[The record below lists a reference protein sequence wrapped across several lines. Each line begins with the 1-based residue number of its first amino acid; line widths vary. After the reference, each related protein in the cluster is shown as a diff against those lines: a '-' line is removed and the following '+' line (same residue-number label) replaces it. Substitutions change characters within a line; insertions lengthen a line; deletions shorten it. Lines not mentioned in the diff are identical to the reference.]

1 MEIFSEK
8 EWQVAVTTGDQE
20 GSGTQAQVYL
30 TIFGEQGDTGPL
42 ELGQPG
48 GEDFAQG
55 TTGAELTVSVNNNTL
70 CVYLYP

>member
-1 MEIFSEK
+1 M
-8 EWQVAVTTGDQE
+8 TTGDQE

-48 GEDFAQG
+48 GEDFVQG
-55 TTGAELTVSVNNNTL
+55 TAGAELTVSIHRINCMVILLFTGNYV
-70 CVYLYP
+70 CF

>member
-1 MEIFSEK
+1 M
-8 EWQVAVTTGDQE
+8 TTGDQE

-55 TTGAELTVSVNNNTL
+55 TAGAELTVSIKRINCITL
-70 CVYLYP
+70 FLFPCNFMCF